1 MEIGMPRNRTAQ
13 PPANGGAEDEVD
25 VFRAQ
30 RAAESPDIDTE
41 GMAIFGRIYRLA
53 TRIAPHMEALF
64 ARHGL
69 ERGEFDVLSTL
80 QRSGPPYRLSPTA
93 LYTSLMVSSGG
104 LTHRL
109 KRLEA
114 AGLIRRIPSPDDG
127 RSLIV
132 ELTETGRARASAAFV
147 DDMRLE
153 ASWLAALP
161 PERRRALADLLRE
174 LSFAV
179 PTYDKDNGAPP

>member
-1 MEIGMPRNRTAQ
+1 MSIHLASLRGRKRM
-13 PPANGGAEDEVD
+13 DDVD
-25 VFRAQ
+25 RFIAQ
-30 RAAESPDIDTE
+30 RAVESPQIDTE
-41 GMAIFGRIYRLA
+41 GMAIFGRIYRIA

-69 ERGEFDVLSTL
+69 ERGEFDVLATL

-109 KRLEA
+109 KSLEA
-114 AGLIRRIPSPDDG
+114 AGLVRRIPSPEDR

-132 ELTETGRARASAAFV
+132 ELTNEGQKRTRAAFKE
-147 DDMRLE
+147 DMRLE
-153 ASWLAALP
+153 SSWLAGLP
-161 PERRRALADLLRE
+161 ADQRRKLADLLRE
-174 LSFAV
+174 LSFVV
-179 PTYDKDNGAPP
+179 PTLGKERGPPA